1 MLSINLPDIFL
12 NSLISALDD
21 FKKIDLA
28 KVLQHSL
35 EYEQQMLLDK
45 LAPTSI
51 TVPSGS
57 TIKISY
63 SPYGHDPI
71 LAVRLQEL
79 FGLLDTPKVNNS
91 SQNVVIHLLSPGYK
105 PVQVTSDLRSFWEN
119 TYFEVRKELKRR
131 YSKHSW
137 PENPLEAEAVRG
149 AVRRRG

>member
-57 TIKISY
+57 TIKITY

-79 FGLLDTPKVNNS
+79 FGLLDTPN
-91 SQNVVIHLLSPGYK
+91 
-105 PVQVTSDLRSFWEN
+105 
-119 TYFEVRKELKRR
+119 
-131 YSKHSW
+131 
-137 PENPLEAEAVRG
+137 
-149 AVRRRG
+149 

>member
-12 NSLISALDD
+12 NSLINALDD
-21 FKKIDLA
+21 FKKIDLT

-57 TIKISY
+57 TIKITY

-79 FGLLDTPKVNNS
+79 FGLLDTPKVNNG
-91 SQNVVIHLLSPGYK
+91 SQNVSSTCFLPATNPFKSIRSPQLLGKRLFRSP
-105 PVQVTSDLRSFWEN
+105 QRTE
-119 TYFEVRKELKRR
+119 TEVFKTFL
-131 YSKHSW
+131 
-137 PENPLEAEAVRG
+137 A
-149 AVRRRG
+149 